1 VTRLPRLPRKRRVS
15 RSSLF
20 SVVPV
25 MPGGL
30 GALRRG
36 CRGFLLPALI
46 ALFLSQIA
54 CETAPLADLAK
65 AKSEADQTRRQG
77 AAQYAPDELSQAME
91 ALKSAQRSV
100 TLQSARA
107 GFRRDYREAISF
119 LQRARFYTVQARRL
133 TEIRREEAQHDAEVQ
148 IAQLRDSLSRSQE
161 IKRFLTPRDPSVH
174 RLLVAAGIDLEVAEK
189 KMKEEDF
196 PGALQVAR
204 TGTGRVHE
212 VEELLLSSMVRFTSH
227 PDIPSWSQWI
237 DDALRQSRVR
247 SEVAFVVDK
256 LRRRMTVYRS
266 GKVVKVYSVDLGL
279 GGMERKMRSGD
290 DATPEGLYRIQEI
303 RGPGQTKYYRAFL
316 LDYPNSQDRRR
327 FEEARRKGIIPKGAN
342 PGSLI
347 EIHGEGGRDKDW
359 TKGCV
364 ALTNREMDD
373 LVKLAKV
380 GTPVAIVGYNPK
392 DERVPW

>member
-1 VTRLPRLPRKRRVS
+1 
-15 RSSLF
+15 
-20 SVVPV
+20 
-25 MPGGL
+25 MPDSP

-36 CRGFLLPALI
+36 CRVLLLLAFIALI
-46 ALFLSQIA
+46 LSQVA

-65 AKSEADQTRRQG
+65 ARLEVERAGREG
-77 AAQYAPDELSQAME
+77 AARYAPDELGQALE

-100 TLQSARA
+100 TLQSARPE
-107 GFRRDYREAISF
+107 FRRDYHETISF

-133 TEIRREEAQHDAEVQ
+133 TQIRREAARHDAQVE
-148 IAQLRDSLSRSQE
+148 IEQLRDSLSRSQE

-196 PGALQVAR
+196 PGALQLAT

-212 VEELLLSSMVRFTSH
+212 VEQLLLSSMVRFTSH
-227 PDIPSWSQWI
+227 PDLPYWSQWI

-247 SEVAFVVDK
+247 GEVAFVVDK
-256 LRRRMTVYRS
+256 LRRRMTVYRA

-290 DATPEGLYRIQEI
+290 DATPEGLYKIQEI
-303 RGPGQTKYYRAFL
+303 RGPGQTRYYRAFL
-316 LDYPNSQDRRR
+316 LDYPNAQDRKR
-327 FEEARRKGIIPKGAN
+327 FEEARRRGLVPKGTT

-373 LVKLAKV
+373 LAVLARV

>member
-1 VTRLPRLPRKRRVS
+1 
-15 RSSLF
+15 
-20 SVVPV
+20 
-25 MPGGL
+25 MPGSP

-36 CRGFLLPALI
+36 CRGLLFAALI
-46 ALFLSQIA
+46 AFFLIQIA

-65 AKSEADQTRRQG
+65 ARSEAEQTRRQG
-77 AAQYAPDELSQAME
+77 AAQYAPEELSQALE
-91 ALKSAQRSV
+91 ALKSAERSV
-100 TLQSARA
+100 NLQTARA

-133 TEIRREEAQHDAEVQ
+133 TEIRREAARHDAQ
-148 IAQLRDSLSRSQE
+148 GQMAQLRDSLSRSQE

-196 PGALQVAR
+196 PGALQAAR

-227 PDIPSWSQWI
+227 PDLPSWSQWI

-266 GKVVKVYSVDLGL
+266 GKVVKVYAVDLGL

-290 DATPEGLYRIQEI
+290 DATPEGLYKIQEI

-316 LDYPNSQDRRR
+316 LDYPNSQDRKR

-347 EIHGEGGRDKDW
+347 EIHCEGGRDKDW